1 MHDEAVNTGT
11 NQASRTIILKV
22 LQERID
28 TRLSARVDLIVHSK
42 SVRGLKNL
50 PSLSAV
56 NDYAV
61 VVSAHIVN

>member
-50 PSLSAV
+50 PSLSA
-56 NDYAV
+56 
-61 VVSAHIVN
+61 